1 MAEPWVEQW
10 VADVTATDTWAQ
22 VVARVWAD
30 TAFGARLVANPTAV
44 LREVGLAV
52 PAGLA
57 VWVQAGPG
65 APEAAAHGVH
75 LVLPP
80 KPAAGELTEEALAS
94 PPATGTA
101 YRQTGPY
108 TVGKNTASST

>member
-1 MAEPWVEQW
+1 MAEQWVEQW
-10 VADVTATDTWAQ
+10 VEDVTATDTWAQ
-22 VVARVWAD
+22 VVARAWAD

-44 LREVGLAV
+44 LREVGLAG

-57 VWVQAGPG
+57 VWMQETPG
-65 APEAAAHGVH
+65 APEAAAHGAR

-80 KPAAGELTEEALAS
+80 KPPAGELTEEPLTG
-94 PPATGTA
+94 PLATGTA

-108 TVGKNTASST
+108 SVGKNTASSS